1 MKKMMTLLLL
11 ATTIVFTGCDW
22 IKDLG
27 EVDFSTDLVV
37 TIPVTVQNDKKASLN
52 FSASGELKLA
62 DNEDI
67 EPYLKKLRKID
78 LNSVLVTVTGLTSGQ
93 TINTLSLDAIDVGTL
108 FTQNNITSSNNSFTP
123 QVNANILQQAGEKLK
138 SDRKLVLTVSG
149 TVSGPMVFNVGLV
162 FESNITAGALD

>member
-1 MKKMMTLLLL
+1 M
-11 ATTIVFTGCDW
+11 
-22 IKDLG
+22 
-27 EVDFSTDLVV
+27 
-37 TIPVTVQNDKKASLN
+37 P
-52 FSASGELKLA
+52 
-62 DNEDI
+62 
-67 EPYLKKLRKID
+67 
-78 LNSVLVTVTGLTSGQ
+78 
-93 TINTLSLDAIDVGTL
+93 DVGTL